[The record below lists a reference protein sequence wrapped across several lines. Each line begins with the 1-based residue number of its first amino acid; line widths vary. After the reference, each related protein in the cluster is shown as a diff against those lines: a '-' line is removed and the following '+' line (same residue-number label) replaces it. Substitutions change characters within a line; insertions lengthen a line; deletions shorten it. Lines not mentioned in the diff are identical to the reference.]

1 MPTAYV
7 LINCEVDH
15 KNEVIQGLKQ
25 LPGILEAA
33 ALHGAYD
40 ILARFSLE
48 NVDELKDTIK
58 LHLKK
63 IPDIKST
70 VTLIA
75 IESTRQESSS

>member
-7 LINCEVDH
+7 LINCDIDH
-15 KNEVIQGLKQ
+15 KYEVMQELNK
-25 LPGILEAA
+25 LPGIFEAA

-40 ILARFSLE
+40 ILVRFNLE
-48 NVDELKDTIK
+48 SVEELKDTIK

-63 IPDIKST
+63 IHDIKST

-75 IESTRQESSS
+75 IESTPQE

>member
-15 KNEVIQGLKQ
+15 KNEVISELEQ
-25 LPGILEAA
+25 LPGIFETA

-40 ILARFSLE
+40 ILARFNMQGVE
-48 NVDELKDTIK
+48 ELKDTIK

-63 IPDIKST
+63 IPYIKST

-75 IESTRQESSS
+75 IESPIQEP

>member
-7 LINCEVDH
+7 LINCDVDH
-15 KNEVIQGLKQ
+15 KYEVIQELKKLQ
-25 LPGILEAA
+25 GIFEAA

-40 ILARFSLE
+40 ILARFNLE
-48 NVDELKDTIK
+48 SVEELKDTIK

-75 IESTRQESSS
+75 IESTPQE

>member
-7 LINCEVDH
+7 LINCDVDH
-15 KNEVIQGLKQ
+15 KNEVMNELRQ
-25 LPGILEAA
+25 LPGIFEAA

-40 ILARFSLE
+40 ILARFNLE
-48 NVDELKDTIK
+48 SVEELKDTIK

-63 IPDIKST
+63 IPDIKTT

-75 IESTRQESSS
+75 IESPRQES

>member
-7 LINCEVDH
+7 LINCDVDH
-15 KNEVIQGLKQ
+15 KNEVMNQLDR
-25 LPGILEAA
+25 LPGIFETTE
-33 ALHGAYD
+33 LHGAYD
-40 ILARFSLE
+40 ILARFNMQSVE
-48 NVDELKDTIK
+48 ELKDTIK

-75 IESTRQESSS
+75 IEPL

>member
-7 LINCEVDH
+7 LINCDVDH
-15 KNEVIQGLKQ
+15 KNEVMNQLDR
-25 LPGILEAA
+25 LPGIFETTE
-33 ALHGAYD
+33 LHGAYD
-40 ILARFSLE
+40 ILARFNMQSVE
-48 NVDELKDTIK
+48 ELKDTIK

-75 IESTRQESSS
+75 IEPLQEP